1 MHKYSVGDLVLC
13 NLRPG
18 IPINGKCDDDIAQGI
33 IIELKIELKP
43 RPEPSW
49 HSTSSMIYQ
58 YTVMILKHACSTR
71 DRSLQSIY
79 ENRIVDLLSAA
90 QQRKI

>member
-1 MHKYSVGDLVLC
+1 MMHKYSVGDLVLC
-13 NLRPG
+13 NLRPS
-18 IPINGKCDDDIAQGI
+18 IPVNGKCDDDIAQGI
-33 IIELKIELKP
+33 IIELKP

-79 ENRIVDLLSAA
+79 ENRIVDLLSMA